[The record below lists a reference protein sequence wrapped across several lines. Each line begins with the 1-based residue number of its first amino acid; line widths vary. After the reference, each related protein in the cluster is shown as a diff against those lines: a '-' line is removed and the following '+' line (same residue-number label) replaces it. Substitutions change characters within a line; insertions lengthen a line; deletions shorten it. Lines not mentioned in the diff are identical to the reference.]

1 MIRTSIVER
10 KVKSMTLDPLL
21 MTFLCH
27 QGGSSTGRDGTS
39 EAGPGT
45 SVVSI
50 TATTRMG
57 TTSVAAQRDHFLKEV
72 ITLKSRREANAFTP
86 RRISIGEV
94 KDTIARR
101 SAGDVLTGSSA
112 IILDDSILVIEISTE
127 AQATG
132 AAIKTFSLI
141 QRTWTRNTHSS
152 FLCLVTRSRA
162 LIRPLRWLSAK
173 ILTQLLRIK
182 KAKWLA
188 GKYTVKYHRTL
199 TSRNFNTNHTL
210 SSNKEGNTPEVEMTK
225 QALRCLAVASNP
237 YSPRK
242 THLTITTRI
251 RFRCGLRRLRNDS
264 IFTEF

>member
-1 MIRTSIVER
+1 MVVIKKHHQQMIRTSIVER

-72 ITLKSRREANAFTP
+72 ITLKSRREASAFTP

-101 SAGDVLTGSSA
+101 SAGDVLMGSSA

-141 QRTWTRNTHSS
+141 QRT
-152 FLCLVTRSRA
+152 
-162 LIRPLRWLSAK
+162 
-173 ILTQLLRIK
+173 
-182 KAKWLA
+182 
-188 GKYTVKYHRTL
+188 
-199 TSRNFNTNHTL
+199 
-210 SSNKEGNTPEVEMTK
+210 
-225 QALRCLAVASNP
+225 
-237 YSPRK
+237 
-242 THLTITTRI
+242 
-251 RFRCGLRRLRNDS
+251 
-264 IFTEF
+264 